1 MVRLV
6 KAVMQMGEAKARP
19 KLLELMTWPE
29 VADEIEA
36 GTPIVLPVGAVE
48 QHGPHLPLGTD
59 GFIPYNLA
67 IRVASTRRLIVAP
80 PMFYGAYS
88 RPRTGGGRHFPG
100 SVGLPGRTLERVVRD
115 VTQDWMRQGFRNVA
129 VLNGHWENAWTLL
142 EALEQAVEPYRET
155 HKALLIHWWDQ
166 VREADVRRIFG
177 DAFPGWESEHASIT
191 ETSIMEVLAPE
202 SVRTDLKTEGGAK
215 RIVTYD
221 IFPPPED
228 ILWPNGVGYSAVPAS
243 AELGGQL
250 VDLLVE
256 RIGAI
261 LDDEFERG

>member
-1 MVRLV
+1 M
-6 KAVMQMGEAKARP
+6 AVGGSIEGPR
-19 KLLELMTWPE
+19 LLELMSWPE
-29 VADEIEA
+29 VRDEIGAE
-36 GTPIVLPVGAVE
+36 TPIVLPIGAIE

-67 IRVASTRRLIVAP
+67 KRVASTRRLIVAP

-100 SVGLPGRTLERVVRD
+100 SVGLPGRTLEQVVRG
-115 VTQDWMRQGFRNVA
+115 VTEDWMRQGFSRIA

-166 VREADVRRIFG
+166 VGDDDVRKIFG
-177 DAFPGWESEHASIT
+177 DTFPGWETEHASIT
-191 ETSIMEVLAPE
+191 ETSMMEILAPE
-202 SVRTDLKTEGGAK
+202 LVRADLKAEGGAQ
-215 RIVTYD
+215 RRVTYD
-221 IFPPPED
+221 IFPPPDD
-228 ILWPNGVGYSAVPAS
+228 ILWPTGVGYSAIPAS
-243 AELGGQL
+243 TELGTQL
-250 VDLLVE
+250 VDLLVD

-261 LDDEFERG
+261 LDEEFGEG